1 MRSLSHADKERKDKA
16 AEEAGL
22 EVESFGLSSS
32 SYVSADLAM
41 EGDIAN
47 DGFIGREEFL
57 GVE

>member
-1 MRSLSHADKERKDKA
+1 VRSLSHADKERKDKA

-41 EGDIAN
+41 EGDITN
-47 DGFIGREEFL
+47 DGFIGRE
-57 GVE
+57 